1 MGVLDWMHLSCVS
14 CVFARMHENAKVCPP
29 SQRGMARPPWYG
41 GSANR
46 FSPRAGGGGGAF
58 RVRSGGG
65 GLRAWCLGC
74 PVRAWSRLLF
84 VWGERGGD
92 GCTLQPSTC
101 LGSRTRQDYHLQPHP
116 RKKGTTRLRS
126 TNGCRNGMS
135 GAWRRALMCGGRH
148 IHGERLENALLTP
161 SCPCVCLFQLVE
173 STGRQVGG
181 SLS

>member
-1 MGVLDWMHLSCVS
+1 MGVLNWMHLSCVS

-46 FSPRAGGGGGAF
+46 FFSSSGGGAPF
-58 RVRSGGG
+58 GFVPGAAACVPGVWAARCGHGLDCYLPGGSKEAMDA
-65 GLRAWCLGC
+65 LSSQA
-74 PVRAWSRLLF
+74 
-84 VWGERGGD
+84 
-92 GCTLQPSTC
+92 STC

-161 SCPCVCLFQLVE
+161 SCPCVRLFQLVE
-173 STGRQVGG
+173 STGRQMGG